1 MELPAGFVL
10 DAAPMPPKGKS
21 WAEAL
26 MGDAKN
32 AGIGRTVFDNV
43 GQGLTFNLMD
53 EGQNAIGAGL
63 AYVAGKGQDLFRPEG
78 QRLDESYGDL
88 YNAAA
93 EASKKR
99 LAMQMEQRPALAIGS
114 QLAGGLLTGGAGAT
128 TKGGTTVANSLRSG
142 RVLGQEL
149 GLAGRAGKAAV
160 LGAAS
165 GSLSGAGAGSGLEN
179 RLESAGDGAVAGGV
193 VGGAI
198 PVVGAVAGKVAGGI
212 KNEVKSLIPTE
223 AESVKQLRAKA
234 APLYDKFT
242 NSGGVYSSKLTNEIA
257 DLADSFK
264 SSGVAGSTKKADDAL
279 NEALDFYSSLR
290 GKELS
295 PADLQKLDQSLAD
308 DIGRFNNAGEYNF
321 GRILNNLK
329 YEMRDRA
336 FDPQKAQN
344 YITQGS
350 PGAVE
355 ALKEANRLYSQSY
368 KAADVEKI
376 LAKAKGTENPQ
387 TSIRTN
393 LKNLLAN
400 DKKMKNYSPEEKA
413 ILEEAMKRGVTGGAV
428 KLLGGRLIDSLVG
441 GTVGFASGGPLGAIA
456 GAVSGKAV
464 GGVAADAAGAIQ
476 ANRLRGALQNIQGGA
491 VASKG
496 GLPAVLGSKSAGQ
509 LAAPAGQAAGTLNV
523 APEPTKITISPNQQ
537 PYQPLPK
544 VNLPE
549 GFVIDGAE
557 TQTVISPMSNNAI
570 MPATNDLMGQIK
582 KAESGGNPNAKNPLS
597 SASGLYQFTDSTW
610 KSAVDKWGRRAGIKY
625 SDKANPQAQEA
636 MMSALTQDNARILQN
651 KGIEP
656 SDGNLYFAHFMGAP
670 AASKAISLLGK
681 NAVAAR
687 SFPDAA
693 KANPTVFFEG
703 KRPRT
708 VDEVY
713 QLITSKV
720 G

>member
-10 DAAPMPPKGKS
+10 DAPAPPLPPKGKT
-21 WAEAL
+21 WADAL

-32 AGIGRTVFDNV
+32 AGIVQTAAEQA

-63 AYVAGKGQDLFRPEG
+63 AYVVGKGQDLFRPEG

-114 QLAGGLLTGGAGAT
+114 QLVGGLLTGGAGAT
-128 TKGGTTVANSLRSG
+128 TKGGTAVANSLRSG

-149 GLAGRAGKAAV
+149 GLAGRAGKAAL
-160 LGAAS
+160 LGSAT

-179 RLESAGDGAVAGGV
+179 RLESAGDGAVAGGI

-198 PVVGAVAGKVAGGI
+198 PVVGSVAGKVAKQFQKNQAVASADDI
-212 KNEVKSLIPTE
+212 KAMANEAYK
-223 AESVKQLRAKA
+223 KA
-234 APLYDKFT
+234 DE
-242 NSGGVYSSKLTNEIA
+242 SGGVLKGWFTNRF
-257 DLADSFK
+257 L
-264 SSGVAGSTKKADDAL
+264 
-279 NEALDFYSSLR
+279 
-290 GKELS
+290 
-295 PADLQKLDQSLAD
+295 D
-308 DIGRFNNAGEYNF
+308 DIKDIQPATIAGKQVPTNPE
-321 GRILNNLK
+321 
-329 YEMRDRA
+329 
-336 FDPQKAQN
+336 
-344 YITQGS
+344 
-350 PGAVE
+350 
-355 ALKEANRLYSQSY
+355 
-368 KAADVEKI
+368 
-376 LAKAKGTENPQ
+376 LAKALDYVNSFKNTRLTLQDAQNLDEYLGDAIDGFTTLGQVDKNGTKLLQVQKAFRNAIENADDTLIEGGKAGFDSLKQGRALWSAQIKMRDIERIMKRAELSDNPATIIKTGFKNILTSAKNSKGYSKEE
-387 TSIRTN
+387 
-393 LKNLLAN
+393 LKLI
-400 DKKMKNYSPEEKA
+400 EKA
-413 ILEEAMKRGVTGGAV
+413 ANTGVISDILRTGGS
-428 KLLGGRLIDSLVG
+428 RLVPI
-441 GTVGFASGGPLGAIA
+441 IA
-456 GAVSGKAV
+456 GAAG
-464 GGVAADAAGAIQ
+464 GGVMGTAAAGAGSM
-476 ANRLRGALQNIQGGA
+476 ASRGIATKNAMIKA
-491 VASKG
+491 DKVARAISERAAPATKEVG

-523 APEPTKITISPNQQ
+523 APEPTKITISPNQ
-537 PYQPLPK
+537 PSYQPLPE

-557 TQTVISPMSNNAI
+557 TQTVITPMSNNAT

-582 KAESGGNPNAKNPLS
+582 QAESGGNPNAKNPLS

-708 VDEVY
+708 IDEVY